1 MTNSTLTAI
10 EVERNNRLEKA
21 KLLQS
26 KGNNPY
32 TEQVKRDLTLQA
44 LSQKFDSLKG
54 KTVTVAGYIKSLRL
68 SGKIGFTTVEDDSLP
83 EGFQFI
89 FKSDLLAEAKLNFED
104 FKELVDRG
112 DYIQV
117 TGSLDLS
124 QRGEPS
130 VFVVSYTVL
139 TKSLRSLPE
148 KLDDIEL
155 KYRKRYV
162 DMKLHPEVREIFRM
176 KSKFWQATREYMLQN
191 DFLEVQAP
199 TLEHTTGG
207 AEAKPFST
215 HHNALDEDFYLRI
228 SSELFLK
235 RYIAGGF
242 EKVFDIDKNYRN
254 EGIDDEH
261 LQEYIALEFY
271 WAYSEF
277 EQMLEFSEDLIKYV
291 ISNTFNTLE
300 FKYQDKVIDW
310 SIKWPRLSYY
320 EFIEKFAGISLQEY
334 DTVEKL
340 KSLADRL
347 NLKYNKTDGYGRML
361 DLIYKKTA
369 RPKCIEPVWLIDHP
383 VAISPLAKRNPN
395 KPEYTLRSQLIAYGS
410 ELTNGYAELND
421 PVDQLARF
429 EEQQSLRDQGDDE
442 AMMIDTDFVEALE
455 YGIPP
460 TCGFNYSERLFSI
473 LMQKPMRETT
483 AFPLMKR
490 ENKNDNK
497 NRTLKVA
504 HSIILKSPSIPE
516 WQILNTASHLSSSF
530 SARKGKSLF
539 EIESSF
545 SKDEIPIIMNI
556 QYAIINKYT
565 DNNDKLREL
574 YKYCLNNDIDVTI
587 FTESMLNSS
596 NDKKVHNDH
605 INTNFNDINI
615 LGILLFGDKYIIEN
629 LTKEFTLWNK

>member
-54 KTVTVAGYIKSLRL
+54 KIVTVAGYIKSLRL

-191 DFLEVQAP
+191 DFLELQAP

-490 ENKNDNK
+490 EK
-497 NRTLKVA
+497 
-504 HSIILKSPSIPE
+504 
-516 WQILNTASHLSSSF
+516 
-530 SARKGKSLF
+530 
-539 EIESSF
+539 
-545 SKDEIPIIMNI
+545 
-556 QYAIINKYT
+556 
-565 DNNDKLREL
+565 
-574 YKYCLNNDIDVTI
+574 
-587 FTESMLNSS
+587 
-596 NDKKVHNDH
+596 
-605 INTNFNDINI
+605 
-615 LGILLFGDKYIIEN
+615 
-629 LTKEFTLWNK
+629 

>member
-1 MTNSTLTAI
+1 MINSTLTAI
-10 EVERNNRLEKA
+10 EVERNHRIEKA
-21 KLLQS
+21 RLLQS

-32 TEQVKRDLTLQA
+32 TEEVKRDMNLQE
-44 LSQKFDSLKG
+44 LSQQFDSLKG
-54 KTVTVAGYIKSLRL
+54 QNITVAGYIKSIRL

-83 EGFQFI
+83 AGFQFI
-89 FKSDLLAEAKLNFED
+89 FKSDLLENSSLTFQD

-117 TGSLDLS
+117 TGNLDLS

-130 VFVVSYTVL
+130 VFVSSYTVL

-176 KSKFWQATREYMLQN
+176 KSKFWQSTREYMLKY
-191 DFLEVQAP
+191 DFLELQAP

-261 LQEYIALEFY
+261 LQEYIQFEFY

-277 EQMLEFSEDLIKYV
+277 EQMLSFSEDLIKYV
-291 ISNTFNTLE
+291 IQKTFGTLE
-300 FKYQDKVIDW
+300 LKYKENIINW
-310 SIKWPRLSYY
+310 SQSWPRLSYY

-340 KSLADRL
+340 KYLADSL
-347 NLKYNKTDGYGRML
+347 SLKYNKSDGYGRML

-369 RPKCIEPVWLIDHP
+369 RPKCIDPVWLIDHP
-383 VAISPLAKRNPN
+383 VAISPLAKRNPDN
-395 KPEYTLRSQLIAYGS
+395 PEYTLRSQLIAYGS
-410 ELTNGYAELND
+410 ELTNGFAELND

-442 AMMIDTDFVEALE
+442 AMMIDIDFVEALE

-460 TCGFNYSERLFSI
+460 TCGFAYSERLFSV
-473 LMQKPMRETT
+473 LMQKSIRETT

-490 ENKNDNK
+490 EK
-497 NRTLKVA
+497 
-504 HSIILKSPSIPE
+504 
-516 WQILNTASHLSSSF
+516 
-530 SARKGKSLF
+530 
-539 EIESSF
+539 
-545 SKDEIPIIMNI
+545 
-556 QYAIINKYT
+556 
-565 DNNDKLREL
+565 
-574 YKYCLNNDIDVTI
+574 
-587 FTESMLNSS
+587 
-596 NDKKVHNDH
+596 
-605 INTNFNDINI
+605 
-615 LGILLFGDKYIIEN
+615 
-629 LTKEFTLWNK
+629 

>member
-1 MTNSTLTAI
+1 MNTTPTTNAI
-10 EVERNNRLEKA
+10 EVERENRIHKA
-21 KLLQS
+21 KSIHS

-32 TEQVKRDLTLQA
+32 TEKVKRDMTLQE
-44 LSQKFDSLKG
+44 LSLRFKSIKG
-54 KTVTVAGYIKSLRL
+54 DTVTVAGYIKSLRL
-68 SGKIGFTTVEDDSLP
+68 SGKIGFTTVEDFSLP
-83 EGFQFI
+83 GGFQFI
-89 FKSDLLAEAKLNFED
+89 FKSDLLDKSKLTFQD

-117 TGSLDLS
+117 TGTLDLS

-130 VFVVSYTVL
+130 VFVTSYTVL

-176 KSKFWQATREYMLQN
+176 KSKFWQSTRDYMLKH
-191 DFLEVQAP
+191 DFLELQAP

-261 LQEYIALEFY
+261 LQEYIQFEFY

-277 EQMLEFSEDLIKYV
+277 EQMLAFSEDLIKYV
-291 ISNTFNTLE
+291 IKNTFNTLE
-300 FKYQDKVIDW
+300 LKYQDRIIAWGSD
-310 SIKWPRLSYY
+310 WPRFSYY

-340 KSLADRL
+340 KSLADSL
-347 NLKYNKTDGYGRML
+347 NLKYNKSDGYGRML

-395 KPEYTLRSQLIAYGS
+395 NTDYALRSQLIAYGS
-410 ELTNGYAELND
+410 ELTNGFAELND
-421 PVDQLARF
+421 PIDQLARF

-442 AMMIDTDFVEALE
+442 AMMIDHDFVEALE

-460 TCGFNYSERLFSI
+460 TCGFAYSERLFSV
-473 LMQKPMRETT
+473 LMQKPIRETT

-490 ENKNDNK
+490 EK
-497 NRTLKVA
+497 
-504 HSIILKSPSIPE
+504 
-516 WQILNTASHLSSSF
+516 
-530 SARKGKSLF
+530 
-539 EIESSF
+539 
-545 SKDEIPIIMNI
+545 
-556 QYAIINKYT
+556 
-565 DNNDKLREL
+565 
-574 YKYCLNNDIDVTI
+574 
-587 FTESMLNSS
+587 
-596 NDKKVHNDH
+596 
-605 INTNFNDINI
+605 
-615 LGILLFGDKYIIEN
+615 
-629 LTKEFTLWNK
+629 

>member
-1 MTNSTLTAI
+1 MINSTLTAI
-10 EVERNNRLEKA
+10 EVERNHRIAKA
-21 KLLQS
+21 RLLQS

-32 TEQVKRDLTLQA
+32 TEQVNRDMNLQE
-44 LSQKFDSLKG
+44 LSQQFDSLKSQ
-54 KTVTVAGYIKSLRL
+54 TVTVAGYIKSLRL
-68 SGKIGFTTVEDDSLP
+68 SGKIGFTTVEDDSLS

-89 FKSDLLAEAKLNFED
+89 FKSDLLENSSLTFQD
-104 FKELVDRG
+104 LKELVDRG

-117 TGSLDLS
+117 TGTLDLS

-130 VFVVSYTVL
+130 VFATSYTVL

-176 KSKFWQATREYMLQN
+176 KSKFWQATREYMLKY
-191 DFLEVQAP
+191 DFLELQAP

-261 LQEYIALEFY
+261 LQEYIQFEFY

-277 EQMLEFSEDLIKYV
+277 EQMLSFSEDLIKYV
-291 ISNTFNTLE
+291 IQQTFNTLE
-300 FKYQDKVIDW
+300 LKYQDKLIDW
-310 SIKWPRLSYY
+310 SQDWPRLSYY

-340 KSLADRL
+340 KSLADSL
-347 NLKYNKTDGYGRML
+347 GLKYNKGDGYGRML

-383 VAISPLAKRNPN
+383 VAISPLAKRNPDN
-395 KPEYTLRSQLIAYGS
+395 PEYTLRSQLIAYGS
-410 ELTNGYAELND
+410 ELTNGFAELND
-421 PVDQLARF
+421 PVDQLSRF
-429 EEQQSLRDQGDDE
+429 EEQQSLREQGDDE
-442 AMMIDTDFVEALE
+442 AMMIDRDFVEALE

-460 TCGFNYSERLFSI
+460 TCGFAYSERLFSV
-473 LMQKPMRETT
+473 LMQKPIRETT

-490 ENKNDNK
+490 EK
-497 NRTLKVA
+497 
-504 HSIILKSPSIPE
+504 
-516 WQILNTASHLSSSF
+516 
-530 SARKGKSLF
+530 
-539 EIESSF
+539 
-545 SKDEIPIIMNI
+545 
-556 QYAIINKYT
+556 
-565 DNNDKLREL
+565 
-574 YKYCLNNDIDVTI
+574 
-587 FTESMLNSS
+587 
-596 NDKKVHNDH
+596 
-605 INTNFNDINI
+605 
-615 LGILLFGDKYIIEN
+615 
-629 LTKEFTLWNK
+629 

>member
-10 EVERNNRLEKA
+10 EVERNHRIEKA
-21 KLLQS
+21 RLLQS

-32 TEQVKRDLTLQA
+32 TEQVHRDMNLQE
-44 LSQKFDSLKG
+44 LSQQFDSLKG
-54 KTVTVAGYIKSLRL
+54 QTVTVAGYIKSLRL
-68 SGKIGFTTVEDDSLP
+68 SGKIGFTTVEDDSLS

-89 FKSDLLAEAKLNFED
+89 FKSDLLENSSLTFQD

-117 TGSLDLS
+117 TGTLDLS

-130 VFVVSYTVL
+130 VFVSAYTVL

-162 DMKLHPEVREIFRM
+162 DMKLHPEVREIFLM
-176 KSKFWQATREYMLQN
+176 KSQFWQATREYMLKY
-191 DFLEVQAP
+191 DFLELQAP

-261 LQEYIALEFY
+261 LQEYIQFEFY

-277 EQMLEFSEDLIKYV
+277 EQMLSFSEDLIKYV
-291 ISNTFNTLE
+291 IQKTFNTLE
-300 FKYQDKVIDW
+300 LKYQDKLINW
-310 SIKWPRLSYY
+310 SKNWPRLSYY

-340 KSLADRL
+340 KPLADSL
-347 NLKYNKTDGYGRML
+347 GLKYNKSDGYGRML

-383 VAISPLAKRNPN
+383 VAISPLAKRNPDN
-395 KPEYTLRSQLIAYGS
+395 PEYTLRSQLIAYGS
-410 ELTNGYAELND
+410 ELTNGFAELND
-421 PVDQLARF
+421 PVDQLSRF
-429 EEQQSLRDQGDDE
+429 EEQQSLREQGDDE
-442 AMMIDTDFVEALE
+442 AMMIDRDFVEALE

-460 TCGFNYSERLFSI
+460 TCGFAYSERLFSV
-473 LMQKPMRETT
+473 LMQKPIRETT

-490 ENKNDNK
+490 EK
-497 NRTLKVA
+497 
-504 HSIILKSPSIPE
+504 
-516 WQILNTASHLSSSF
+516 
-530 SARKGKSLF
+530 
-539 EIESSF
+539 
-545 SKDEIPIIMNI
+545 
-556 QYAIINKYT
+556 
-565 DNNDKLREL
+565 
-574 YKYCLNNDIDVTI
+574 
-587 FTESMLNSS
+587 
-596 NDKKVHNDH
+596 
-605 INTNFNDINI
+605 
-615 LGILLFGDKYIIEN
+615 
-629 LTKEFTLWNK
+629 

>member
-10 EVERNNRLEKA
+10 EVERNHRIEKA
-21 KLLQS
+21 RLLQS

-32 TEQVKRDLTLQA
+32 TEQVHRDMNLQE
-44 LSQKFDSLKG
+44 LSQQFDSLKG
-54 KTVTVAGYIKSLRL
+54 QTVTVAGYIKSLRL
-68 SGKIGFTTVEDDSLP
+68 SGKIGFTTVEDDSLA

-89 FKSDLLAEAKLNFED
+89 FKSDLLENSSLTFQD

-117 TGSLDLS
+117 TGTLDLS

-130 VFVVSYTVL
+130 VFVSEYTVL

-176 KSKFWQATREYMLQN
+176 KSQFWQATREYMLKY
-191 DFLEVQAP
+191 DFLELQAP

-261 LQEYIALEFY
+261 LQEYIQFEFY

-277 EQMLEFSEDLIKYV
+277 EQMLSFSEDLIKYV
-291 ISNTFNTLE
+291 IQQTFNTLE
-300 FKYQDKVIDW
+300 LKYQDKLIDW
-310 SIKWPRLSYY
+310 SQDWPRLSYY

-340 KSLADRL
+340 KSLADSL
-347 NLKYNKTDGYGRML
+347 GLKYNKGDGYGRML

-383 VAISPLAKRNPN
+383 VAISPLAKRNPDN
-395 KPEYTLRSQLIAYGS
+395 PEYTLRSQLIAYGS
-410 ELTNGYAELND
+410 ELTNGFAELND
-421 PVDQLARF
+421 PVDQLSRF
-429 EEQQSLRDQGDDE
+429 EEQQSLREQGDDE
-442 AMMIDTDFVEALE
+442 AMMIDRDFVEALE

-460 TCGFNYSERLFSI
+460 TCGFAYSERLFSV
-473 LMQKPMRETT
+473 LMQKPIRETT

-490 ENKNDNK
+490 EK
-497 NRTLKVA
+497 
-504 HSIILKSPSIPE
+504 
-516 WQILNTASHLSSSF
+516 
-530 SARKGKSLF
+530 
-539 EIESSF
+539 
-545 SKDEIPIIMNI
+545 
-556 QYAIINKYT
+556 
-565 DNNDKLREL
+565 
-574 YKYCLNNDIDVTI
+574 
-587 FTESMLNSS
+587 
-596 NDKKVHNDH
+596 
-605 INTNFNDINI
+605 
-615 LGILLFGDKYIIEN
+615 
-629 LTKEFTLWNK
+629 

>member
-1 MTNSTLTAI
+1 MSNSTLTAI
-10 EVERNNRLEKA
+10 EVERNNRIAKA
-21 KLLQS
+21 KLLQD
-26 KGNNPY
+26 KGNDPY
-32 TEQVKRDLTLQA
+32 IEQVKRDMTLQE
-44 LSQKFDSLKG
+44 LSQKFESIRG
-54 KTVTVAGYIKSLRL
+54 NIVTVAGYIKAIRL

-83 EGFQFI
+83 DGFQFI
-89 FKSDLLAEAKLNFED
+89 FKSDLLEAAKLNFED

-117 TGSLDLS
+117 TGTLDLS

-130 VFVVSYTVL
+130 VFVASYIVL

-176 KSKFWQATREYMLQN
+176 KSKFWQYTREFMLKY
-191 DFLEVQAP
+191 DFLELQAP

-261 LQEYIALEFY
+261 LQEYIQFEFY

-277 EQMLEFSEDLIKYV
+277 EQMLNFSEDLIKYV

-300 FKYQDKVIDW
+300 LKYQDRIIDW
-310 SIKWPRLSYY
+310 SKKWPRLSYY

-340 KSLADRL
+340 KSLADKL

-369 RPKCIEPVWLIDHP
+369 RPKCIEPVWLVDHP
-383 VAISPLAKRNPN
+383 VSISPLAKRNPHN
-395 KPEYTLRSQLIAYGS
+395 LESTLRSQLIAYGS
-410 ELTNGYAELND
+410 ELTNGFAELND

-460 TCGFNYSERLFSI
+460 TCGFAYSERLFSV
-473 LMQKPMRETT
+473 LMQKPIRETT

-490 ENKNDNK
+490 EK
-497 NRTLKVA
+497 
-504 HSIILKSPSIPE
+504 
-516 WQILNTASHLSSSF
+516 
-530 SARKGKSLF
+530 
-539 EIESSF
+539 
-545 SKDEIPIIMNI
+545 
-556 QYAIINKYT
+556 
-565 DNNDKLREL
+565 
-574 YKYCLNNDIDVTI
+574 
-587 FTESMLNSS
+587 
-596 NDKKVHNDH
+596 
-605 INTNFNDINI
+605 
-615 LGILLFGDKYIIEN
+615 
-629 LTKEFTLWNK
+629 

>member
-1 MTNSTLTAI
+1 MVNSTLTAI
-10 EVERNNRLEKA
+10 EVERNNRIEKS
-21 KLLQS
+21 KLLQI

-32 TEQVKRDLTLQA
+32 TEQVKRDMTLRE
-44 LSQKFDSLKG
+44 LSEKFEALKG
-54 KTVTVAGYIKSLRL
+54 TSVMVAGYIKSLRL

-89 FKSDLLAEAKLNFED
+89 FKSDLLESSSLIFED

-117 TGSLDLS
+117 TGKLDLS

-130 VFVVSYTVL
+130 VFVSEYRVL

-148 KLDDIEL
+148 QLDDVEI

-162 DMKLHPEVREIFRM
+162 DMKLHPEVREIFRK
-176 KSKFWQATREYMLQN
+176 KSKFWQSTREYMLRY
-191 DFLEVQAP
+191 DFLELQAP

-207 AEAKPFST
+207 AEAAPFST

-242 EKVFDIDKNYRN
+242 ERVFDIDKNYRN

-261 LQEYIALEFY
+261 LQEYTQFEFY

-277 EQMLEFSEDLIKYV
+277 EEMLDFSEDLIKYV
-291 ISNTFNTLE
+291 IQNTFATLE
-300 FKYQDKVIDW
+300 LTYQDRIIDW
-310 SIKWPRLSYY
+310 SQKWSRFSYY

-340 KSLADRL
+340 KSLADKL

-369 RPKCIEPVWLIDHP
+369 RPNCIEPVWLIDHP

-395 KPEYTLRSQLIAYGS
+395 NSDYTLRSQLIAYGS
-410 ELTNGYAELND
+410 ELTNGFAELND

-429 EEQQSLRDQGDDE
+429 EEQQDLREQGDDE
-442 AMMIDTDFVEALE
+442 AMMIDRDFVEALE

-460 TCGFNYSERLFSI
+460 TCGFAYSERLFSV
-473 LMQKPMRETT
+473 LMQKPIRETT

-490 ENKNDNK
+490 EK
-497 NRTLKVA
+497 
-504 HSIILKSPSIPE
+504 
-516 WQILNTASHLSSSF
+516 
-530 SARKGKSLF
+530 
-539 EIESSF
+539 
-545 SKDEIPIIMNI
+545 
-556 QYAIINKYT
+556 
-565 DNNDKLREL
+565 
-574 YKYCLNNDIDVTI
+574 
-587 FTESMLNSS
+587 
-596 NDKKVHNDH
+596 
-605 INTNFNDINI
+605 
-615 LGILLFGDKYIIEN
+615 
-629 LTKEFTLWNK
+629 